1 MSKQEI
7 EKAVA
12 NLIQEEDLP
21 TPDEGDWGQPEL
33 EPEPETRQTRF
44 TASWEAEAIDALRM
58 IRSAEGVPLPTG
70 AQERAFIQTVREAYT
85 EIIRD
90 DPGEFVDNYLE
101 GMPAGDFAEIFGET
115 ILDDIDNE

>member
-58 IRSAEGVPLPTG
+58 IRSAEDAPLPTG